1 MCKSFAEKEIKEI
14 FYTAEQLKEATE
26 RIGKQI
32 TDDHKNSSNKLL
44 MACILKGSVCFFA
57 DLLREINMPCEI
69 DFMQASS
76 YGSGT
81 TTSGTI
87 KIGLDLK
94 KQDLTGYDVVVVEDI
109 LDTGNTLYHTM
120 NVIRHKNPE
129 SLKLCAL
136 FNKPDRRKIDISVD
150 YEGYVIPDEF
160 IVGYGLDYDE
170 EYRNLPYVGILR
182 PEVYNAE

>member
-1 MCKSFAEKEIKEI
+1 MCRSFAEKEIKEI

-44 MACILKGSVCFFA
+44 MVCILKGSVCFFA

-81 TTSGTI
+81 NTSGTI